1 MIPENVTLLNTKAI
15 RRNGQPS
22 LNLNHAVNMRKASK
36 ILEPLPL
43 PVKRGN
49 KFIDRTGRTYGEL
62 FVIGFAG
69 KNRLGQSNWLC
80 RCSCET
86 ICVVFGGN
94 LNGDHTTSCGCKKER
109 GKHRE
114 SGQGR
119 TLGRSQEY
127 QAMASMIQRC
137 LNPNSP
143 AYKRYGA
150 KGITVCE
157 EWNSLWKFDA
167 FLAHMGRA
175 PTPRH
180 SIDRWPNLKGNYEP
194 GNVRWATQPEQMRNT
209 SRNVWITF
217 RGQTLCRRDMASKY
231 GMSNDGLKKRLAKG
245 MSVEDALTTPINT
258 KMWNTKRR
266 TE

>member
-1 MIPENVTLLNTKAI
+1 MKLLPKKKKVYVLK
-15 RRNGQPS
+15 GG
-22 LNLNHAVNMRKASK
+22 
-36 ILEPLPL
+36 
-43 PVKRGN
+43 KRY
-49 KFIDRTGRTYGEL
+49 FDRTNQRYGML
-62 FVIGFAG
+62 TALRVTGFNSRNQAFWECQCDC
-69 KNRLGQSNWLC
+69 GQI
-80 RCSCET
+80 CES
-86 ICVVFGGN
+86 FGGN
-94 LNGDHTTSCGCKKER
+94 LHSGHTRSCGCKREA
-109 GKHRE
+109 GKHHE

-150 KGITVCE
+150 KGVTVCE

-167 FLAHMGRA
+167 FLAYMGRA
-175 PTPRH
+175 PTPGH

-217 RGQTLCRRDMASKY
+217 RGQTLCRRDMASKH
-231 GMSNDGLKKRLAKG
+231 GISDTGLKKRLANG
-245 MSVEDALTTPINT
+245 MSVEEALTTPINT